1 MVIGINGNKVEA
13 SDVYYVHLIKVAED
27 HYDLRVGLRSRIFG
41 STTLATY
48 RSHGGAMAAMDE
60 LHRQLWEAQN
70 GRGHGDILVAN
81 LPGNAAARIMREA
94 E

>member
-1 MVIGINGNKVEA
+1 
-13 SDVYYVHLIKVAED
+13 
-27 HYDLRVGLRSRIFG
+27 
-41 STTLATY
+41 
-48 RSHGGAMAAMDE
+48 MAAMDE